1 MVQLN
6 IFEILGIPLI
16 NFEVNHFLNC
26 SANCFIMAGAID
38 GQVQYCNIDSPV
50 STFAIIDNA
59 KPLQKLKSGFK
70 R

>member
-1 MVQLN
+1 MVQLS
-6 IFEILGIPLI
+6 IFEILGIPFI

-38 GQVQYCNIDSPV
+38 GQVQYCNIDSQE
-50 STFAIIDNA
+50 STFAITDNA
-59 KPLQKLKSGFK
+59 KPLQKLNSGFK